1 MDTLRLRT
9 MARRSIFE
17 GGNCEYLSVQQV
29 LDLKRQTYLAFQYYN
44 RSKISFTLDVLEEL
58 GIIGKLTIVKPGKDT
73 KVFNEWKKWFYGN
86 MDDME
91 RIKRYSMRWKNRKDT
106 LKNHEHHTKLSKSK
120 LKSNQRPKNQSHTGK
135 LK

>member
-1 MDTLRLRT
+1 MDILRLRT
-9 MARRSIFE
+9 MAKRSIFE
-17 GGNCEYLSVQQV
+17 RGNCEYLSVQQV

-58 GIIGKLTIVKPGKDT
+58 GIVGKLTIKKPGINPKM
-73 KVFNEWKKWFYGN
+73 FEEWKKWFYRN

-106 LKNHEHHTKLSKSK
+106 LKNHEHHAKLSKSK